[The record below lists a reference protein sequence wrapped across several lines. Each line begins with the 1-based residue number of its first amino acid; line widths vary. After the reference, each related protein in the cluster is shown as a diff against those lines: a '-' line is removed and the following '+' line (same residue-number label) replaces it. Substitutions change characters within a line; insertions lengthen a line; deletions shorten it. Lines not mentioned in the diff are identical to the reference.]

1 MHLLLNG
8 APHWKAIYAF
18 GPMDSIMTKLRR
30 AKQEIKERAEVE
42 EVLRAAHVGR
52 LGTCVEGEP
61 YIVPLSFVYDDGR
74 IWFHGALEGKK
85 MEQIAENPQVC
96 FEVDESV
103 LVPGGDSCGYSFN
116 YRSVVINGV
125 ARIIQNPE
133 GRLKALIS
141 LGEKYAPG
149 KGNELTS
156 ERLATFKSLAVV
168 EIEIEEM
175 TGKKNP
181 A

>member
-1 MHLLLNG
+1 MTQLN
-8 APHWKAIYAF
+8 
-18 GPMDSIMTKLRR
+18 R
-30 AKQEIKERAEVE
+30 AKQEIKERAKVE
-42 EVLRAAHVGR
+42 EALRAAHVGR

-74 IWFHGALEGKK
+74 ILFHGALKGKK
-85 MEQIAENPQVC
+85 MEQIAENPRVC

-103 LVPGGDSCGYSFN
+103 LVPGGNSCEYSFN

-125 ARIIQNPE
+125 ARIIHDPE
-133 GRLKALIS
+133 RKLKALTS

-156 ERLATFKSLAVV
+156 ERLATFKNLAIV

>member
-1 MHLLLNG
+1 
-8 APHWKAIYAF
+8 
-18 GPMDSIMTKLRR
+18 MTKLRR
-30 AKQEIKERAEVE
+30 AKQEIKARAEIE
-42 EVLRAAHVGR
+42 EVLKVAHVGR

-74 IWFHGALEGKK
+74 IVFHGALMGKK
-85 MEQIAENPQVC
+85 MDQIAENPKVC

-103 LVPGGDSCGYSFN
+103 LVSGGNSCEYSFN

-133 GRLKALIS
+133 RRLNALIS

-156 ERLATFKSLAVV
+156 ERFATFKNLAVV
-168 EIEIEEM
+168 EIEIVEM